1 MKAPLFCSKIVFNL
15 EIEVAEALTMAF
27 LEVKSNLYPKSI
39 FYRKDSCLK
48 NPFGVKIWKICF
60 FKKCHR
66 RCHGFLNFDIGN
78 GVKKE

>member
-39 FYRKDSCLK
+39 FTA
-48 NPFGVKIWKICF
+48 KI
-60 FKKCHR
+60 
-66 RCHGFLNFDIGN
+66 L
-78 GVKKE
+78 V